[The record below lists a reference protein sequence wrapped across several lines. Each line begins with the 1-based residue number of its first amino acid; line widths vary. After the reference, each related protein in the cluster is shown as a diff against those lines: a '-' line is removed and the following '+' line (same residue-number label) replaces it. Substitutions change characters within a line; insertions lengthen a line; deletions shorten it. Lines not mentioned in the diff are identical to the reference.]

1 MTLALLISK
10 RFVVYTILN
19 ACVCMYVCTC
29 LKYSMNSFILTII
42 ELIASS
48 FFSTYSHYSVVVV
61 IIIIIVIF
69 IVVLYNNNKIIIY
82 FIIPILLSLH
92 LK

>member
-48 FFSTYSHYSVVVV
+48 FFSTYSHYSVV
-61 IIIIIVIF
+61 IIIIVIF